1 MQSLALRLPLV
12 ALVLAACSATS
23 GSAVVASTPG
33 TIGVGTQRLL
43 FGLLDAD
50 GRPVGGP
57 SPEVTVEL
65 RRDGDT
71 IVEAP
76 SEWVWTIEGERG
88 FHAVVVDL
96 DTAGTWEVVLHP
108 EGGPP
113 TPPTSFAVV
122 EDVLVPEVGE
132 RAPASETPTH
142 PDRPLGEI
150 TTDPDPDPALYEIS
164 VADAVT
170 SGRPSVVVFASP
182 AFCQTATCG
191 PVVDAISEIRNR
203 HPDAAFVHVEVY
215 EDLREGDALVPV
227 PAVTEWRLPSEPWIF
242 VIAPDGTVAAR
253 FEGTAS
259 AAEIDAALAEQGA

>member
-1 MQSLALRLPLV
+1 MRPLALRFPLL
-12 ALVLAACSATS
+12 ALAVAACSTTS
-23 GSAVVASTPG
+23 GTAVVASTPG
-33 TIGVGTQRLL
+33 TVGVGTQRIL

-50 GRPVGGP
+50 GLPVGGP
-57 SPEVTVEL
+57 DLEVTVEL
-65 RRDGDT
+65 RRDGT
-71 IVEAP
+71 TVVEAP

-88 FHAVVVDL
+88 FHAAVVDL

-108 EGGPP
+108 AGGPP
-113 TPPTSFAVV
+113 TPPTPFTVV

-132 RAPASETPTH
+132 KAPASETPTH
-142 PDRPLGEI
+142 PERPLGEI

-191 PVVDAISEIRNR
+191 PVVDAVSEIRER

-215 EDLREGDALVPV
+215 ERLGEGDALAPV
-227 PAVTEWRLPSEPWIF
+227 PAVTEWGLPSEPWIF
-242 VIAPDGTVAAR
+242 VVASDGTVAAR
-253 FEGTAS
+253 FEGTVS
-259 AAEIDAALAEQGA
+259 AAEIDGALAEQGA